1 MDREALPLISAE
13 IKAGAES
20 IVQES
25 DRRKCHLIAVE
36 IVREP
41 EYNHGDGAA
50 GTGGWNLWIGGEID
64 KYLPAAGQQ
73 NQR

>member
-25 DRRKCHLIAVE
+25 HSRKCHLIAVE

-41 EYNHGDGAA
+41 ENNRDDGAA
-50 GTGGWNLWIGGEID
+50 GTRGRNLWIGREID

-73 NQR
+73 NRR